1 LPDGRT
7 FSGPAELKKILL
19 TEQDRY
25 GRNLA
30 VKLLSYA
37 LGRSIEAFDMPTIAK
52 LESILKQNQFK
63 AEPLLLEITRSL
75 PFTHRRLKPL
85 PIPAE

>member
-1 LPDGRT
+1 
-7 FSGPAELKKILL
+7 
-19 TEQDRY
+19 
-25 GRNLA
+25 
-30 VKLLSYA
+30 
-37 LGRSIEAFDMPTIAK
+37 MPTIAK
-52 LESILKQNQFK
+52 LESCLKQNQFK